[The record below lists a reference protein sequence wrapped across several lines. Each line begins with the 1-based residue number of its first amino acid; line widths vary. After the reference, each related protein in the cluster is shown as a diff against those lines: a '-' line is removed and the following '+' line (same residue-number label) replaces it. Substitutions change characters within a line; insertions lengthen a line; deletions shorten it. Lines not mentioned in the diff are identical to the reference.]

1 MAYGLRLRIEYK
13 DINEVLTQIN
23 IYRRDYS
30 GTADVRYAPAAF
42 KAEWGDQGS
51 SDSLPPCVYG
61 SSVTVYL
68 DAEIDFEYLGMFSAD
83 SKKYLVEIKKPGVVF
98 RKWFI
103 EPDSWNEPLIAVPY
117 PCQFTA
123 YDGLGYLS
131 KFNFEPTAQPNERQ
145 TIETI
150 VTDIL
155 NSTGLGLAINFNID
169 FAENGGGNYLADTID
184 TSVFEGMKKMDVLNQ
199 LLTGCRIY
207 QRSGEWFVDSNKQLS
222 EKSVTYTD
230 YWREDTADFD
240 VLPALKT
247 LTVKQD
253 FGYQKNV
260 LKNGSF
266 ATYNSELALFETWLN
281 LSVTPQQ
288 RELNKDGDKYV
299 YIPGQQYPGSY
310 ASQGYGLI
318 NHCLKKTLAVKQTDS
333 NIKFDLK
340 YALMGAKYSSL
351 MFIGL
356 RIVGSSATYY
366 LRREHYYETT
376 EPKWEWINMVDKPS
390 QGDAHIC
397 LKSHSAVSAYTGI
410 ILKHPYYNTFDN
422 VTAYPF
428 DTITDHFENFSAAID
443 GFPISGEL
451 QIYLYV
457 PYTDRAQIAGSCFT
471 GITLTLLN
479 EEEEEYPTEKTYV
492 ITNDLNNNETPDNIE
507 LKVGDYPDIINN
519 KLIYHGGFRRTD
531 DDTPTVLW
539 TYPGSAITY
548 SYAEFIG
555 RSLAAIMKTPRQRYN
570 AKLSD
575 VIPLDLV
582 VFEDVENPGKKFIE
596 VGLTYNDE
604 TQTCEG
610 QYAEVL
616 EFDID
621 GFTVENST
629 IVVLPETARQPEK
642 VAKVENIEERVQL
655 IDENGALV
663 SAPGYLYAN
672 DFEFKKEDPADL
684 ESDGKTRLQIKREA
698 VTPYNLDP
706 AAGQL
711 QFSLTSVAEVNF
723 AGDANQVNF
732 SAGQF
737 LIHNFNALDK
747 DDRLKALES

>member
-1 MAYGLRLRIEYK
+1 MAYGLKYRIEYK
-13 DINEVLTQIN
+13 DRNEVLTQIN
-23 IYRRDYS
+23 IYQRDYS
-30 GTADVRYAPAAF
+30 GTADVRYAHAAF

-51 SDSLPPCVYG
+51 SDSLPPCAYG

-68 DAEIDFEYLGMFSAD
+68 DAEIDFEYLGLFSAD
-83 SKKYLVEIKKPGVVF
+83 SKKHLVEIKKDGVVF
-98 RKWFI
+98 GKWFV
-103 EPDSWNEPLIAVPY
+103 EPDTWNEPLIATPY

-123 YDGLGYLS
+123 YDGLGYLG
-131 KFNFEPTAQPNERQ
+131 KDKFEPTAQPNERQ

-169 FAENGGGNYLADTID
+169 FAESGGGNYLADTID
-184 TSVFEGMKKMDVLNQ
+184 TTIFEDKKKLEVLTQ
-199 LLTGCRIY
+199 LLRACRIY
-207 QRSGEWFVDSNKQLS
+207 QRSGEWFVESNKQLS
-222 EKSVTYTD
+222 EKPVSYAD

-299 YIPGQQYPGSY
+299 YIPGQQYPANYGSE
-310 ASQGYGLI
+310 GYGLI
-318 NHCLKKTLAVKQTDS
+318 TNGLKKTLAVKQTDS
-333 NIKFDLK
+333 KIKFDLK
-340 YALMGAKYSSL
+340 YALMGSKYSCL

-366 LRREHYYETT
+366 LRRERYYETT
-376 EPKWEWINMVDKPS
+376 EPKWEWINMVDLPS
-390 QGDAHIC
+390 QGGAHIC

-410 ILKHPYYNTFDN
+410 TIKHPYYNTFDN
-422 VTAYPF
+422 VTAYPA
-428 DTITDHFENFSAAID
+428 DKITDHFENFSAAID
-443 GFPISGEL
+443 GFPVSGEL

-457 PYTDRAQIAGSCFT
+457 PYTNRPQHAGSCFT
-471 GITLTLLN
+471 GITLTLLDQ
-479 EEEEEYPTEKTYV
+479 EEEEYPTEKTYV
-492 ITNDLNNNETPDNIE
+492 ITNDLNNNETPDDIE
-507 LKVGDYPDIINN
+507 LKVGDYPDIINT
-519 KLIYHGGFRRTD
+519 KLIYHGGFRRSD
-531 DDTPTVLW
+531 DDTPTTLW
-539 TYPGSAITY
+539 TYPGSVIAY

-555 RSLAAIMKTPRQRYN
+555 RSLAATMKTPRQSYN

-575 VIPLDLV
+575 VVPFDLV
-582 VFEDVENPGKKFIE
+582 VFEDSENPGKKFIE

-610 QYAEVL
+610 RYAEVL
-616 EFDID
+616 ELDID

-629 IVVLPETARQPEK
+629 IVVLPETAKQPEK

-672 DFEFKKEDPADL
+672 DFEFKAEDPASLDG
-684 ESDGKTRLQIKREA
+684 DGKTRLQIKREGI
-698 VTPYNLDP
+698 TPYNLDQ

-711 QFSLTSVAEVNF
+711 QFSITSVAEVNF
-723 AGDANQVNF
+723 GGNANQVKF
-732 SAGQF
+732 SLGKF

-747 DDRLKALES
+747 DERLKAME